1 MKFLRATDVQ
11 GRMQALGISAS
22 ALAGQLGVS
31 RQTVSNWLNGRD
43 LPRPDKLL
51 RLSLALNLPF
61 DQLLG
66 TEQAPSAPVV
76 AYRMSTNRK
85 ARNNHYEQAMAK
97 GEALEALVPHLP
109 FDSFVQPE
117 QLKNPKADYA
127 YVELVA
133 NSLREG
139 LGLKDVDPIWFNHLI
154 GRFKD
159 LQSVIVPVLWGK
171 QESHANA
178 LHIYLPQHSSTWVYL
193 NLDSNAFDFMFWM
206 AHELAHAYTSTL
218 CGTDTGEDFADMLA
232 SALLFPE
239 PCAKVVYKTLS
250 GITGRQPLIEAI
262 VSEALERHINVYT
275 VFKQIN
281 AYAAHH
287 GLPAIEVD
295 QRGLHGTRHKIA
307 AATKTIREI
316 IFGDEKPSARE
327 YIAKCEEAFDTP
339 LFKAMSAHIR
349 ATEAPA
355 GFVQHILDIPF
366 ADAQALHAELR
377 V

>member
-1 MKFLRATDVQ
+1 MKSLSAVTVHS
-11 GRMQALGISAS
+11 RMQQLGMSAAS
-22 ALAGQLGVS
+22 LAEQIGVS

-51 RLSLALNLPF
+51 RLSLALKLALSELVEAEPR
-61 DQLLG
+61 
-66 TEQAPSAPVV
+66 PVPVV
-76 AYRMSTNRK
+76 AYRMSTTRK
-85 ARNNHYEQAMAK
+85 ARDVHYERAVAK
-97 GEALEALVPHLP
+97 GEALEALVGHLP

-117 QLKNPKADYA
+117 QIKNPKADYA
-127 YVELVA
+127 YVQSVA
-133 NSLREG
+133 SSLREG
-139 LGLKDVDPIWFNHLI
+139 LELQEVDRVWFTDLI

-193 NLDSNAFDFMFWM
+193 NLDSNEFDFMFWM
-206 AHELAHAYTSTL
+206 AHELAHAYTSAL
-218 CGTDTGEDFADMLA
+218 CGTDAGEDFADMLA

-239 PCAKVVYKTLS
+239 PCATMAYETLS
-250 GITGRQPLIEAI
+250 ATANQRALIDAI
-262 VSEALERHINVYT
+262 VSEALERHISVYT
-275 VFKQIN
+275 VFKQVN

-287 GLPAIEVD
+287 SLPLVD
-295 QRGLHGTRHKIA
+295 VNQRGLHGTRHTIA

-316 IFGDEKPSARE
+316 IFGDEKPSRE

-339 LFKAMSAHIR
+339 VFKAMSAHIR
-349 ATEAPA
+349 ATGAPA
-355 GFVQHILDIPF
+355 SFVQHILDIPF
-366 ADAQALHAELR
+366 SDAQALHAELR

>member
-1 MKFLRATDVQ
+1 MKSLRATDVQ
-11 GRMQALGISAS
+11 RQMQQLGMSAS
-22 ALAGQLGVS
+22 LLAEQMGVS

-51 RLSLALNLPF
+51 RLSLALKLS
-61 DQLLG
+61 LSELI
-66 TEQAPSAPVV
+66 EAESRHVPVV

-85 ARNNHYEQAMAK
+85 ARDTHYERAVAK

-109 FDSFVQPE
+109 FDTFVQPK

-127 YVELVA
+127 YVQSVA
-133 NSLREG
+133 RSLRAG
-139 LGLKDVDPIWFNHLI
+139 LGLDDSDHLWFNHLI

-171 QESHANA
+171 QDSHHANA
-178 LHIYLPQHSSTWVYL
+178 LHIYLPQHASTWVYL

-206 AHELAHAYTSTL
+206 AHELAHAYTSAL
-218 CGTDTGEDFADMLA
+218 CGTDAGEDFADMLA

-239 PCAKVVYKTLS
+239 PCAKNAYEKLS
-250 GITGRQPLIEAI
+250 TATGRQLIEAI
-262 VSEALERHINVYT
+262 VSEALERHIDAYT

-281 AYAAHH
+281 AYAMHH
-287 GLPAIEVD
+287 GLPPVEVN
-295 QRGLHGTRHKIA
+295 QQALHGTRRKIA
-307 AATKTIREI
+307 AATQTISEI
-316 IFGDEKPSARE
+316 IFGEEKPSARE
-327 YIAKCEEAFDTP
+327 YRAKCEEAFETP

-349 ATEAPA
+349 ATGAPA
-355 GFVQHILDIPF
+355 SFVQHILDMPF
-366 ADAQALHAELR
+366 SDAQALHAELR

>member
-1 MKFLRATDVQ
+1 MKSLRATDVQ
-11 GRMQALGISAS
+11 GRMQQLGMSAS
-22 ALAGQLGVS
+22 LLAEQMGVS

-51 RLSLALNLPF
+51 RLSLALNLSLSELIEAEPR
-61 DQLLG
+61 
-66 TEQAPSAPVV
+66 PVPVV
-76 AYRMSTNRK
+76 AYRMTTNRK
-85 ARNNHYEQAMAK
+85 ARDAHYERAVAK

-109 FDSFVQPE
+109 FDTFVQPE

-127 YVELVA
+127 YVRSVA

-139 LGLKDVDPIWFNHLI
+139 LGLKDTDPVWFNHLI

-178 LHIYLPQHSSTWVYL
+178 LHIYLPQHASTWVYL

-206 AHELAHAYTSTL
+206 AHELAHAYTSAL
-218 CGTDTGEDFADMLA
+218 CGSEAGEEFADMLA

-239 PCAKVVYKTLS
+239 PCAKEAYETLS
-250 GITGRQPLIEAI
+250 ATPGRQALVNAI
-262 VSEALERHINVYT
+262 ISEAVERHINVYT
-275 VFKQIN
+275 VFKQTN

-287 GLPAIEVD
+287 GLPAVDVD
-295 QRGLHGTRHKIA
+295 QQRLHGTRHRIA
-307 AATKTIREI
+307 AATQTIREI
-316 IFGDEKPSARE
+316 IFGNEKPSPRE

-349 ATEAPA
+349 ATGAPA
-355 GFVQHILDIPF
+355 GFVQQILDIPF

>member
-1 MKFLRATDVQ
+1 
-11 GRMQALGISAS
+11 MQAFGISAS
-22 ALAGQLGVS
+22 ALADQLGVS

-43 LPRPDKLL
+43 LPRPAKLL

-61 DQLLG
+61 DQLVG
-66 TEQAPSAPVV
+66 TEKVPGTPVV

-85 ARNNHYEQAMAK
+85 ARDEHYEQAIAK

-109 FDSFVQPE
+109 FDIFVQPE
-117 QLKNPKADYA
+117 QIKNPKADYA
-127 YVELVA
+127 YVQSVA
-133 NSLREG
+133 RSLREG
-139 LGLKDVDPIWFNHLI
+139 LGLKDADPVWFNHLI

-193 NLDSNAFDFMFWM
+193 NLDSSALDFMFWM
-206 AHELAHAYTSTL
+206 AHELAHAYTSAL
-218 CGTDTGEDFADMLA
+218 CGTDEGEDFADMLA

-239 PCAKVVYKTLS
+239 PCAKVAYEALS
-250 GITGRQPLIEAI
+250 ATANQQALVDAI

-275 VFKQIN
+275 VFKQVN

-287 GLPAIEVD
+287 GLPAVEVD
-295 QRGLHGTRHKIA
+295 PRGLHGTRHRIA
-307 AATKTIREI
+307 AATQTVREI
-316 IFGDEKPSARE
+316 IFGDEKPSPRE
-327 YIAKCEEAFDTP
+327 YIAKCEEAFDTS

-349 ATEAPA
+349 ATGAPA
-355 GFVQHILDIPF
+355 SFVQHILDIPF

>member
-1 MKFLRATDVQ
+1 
-11 GRMQALGISAS
+11 MQALGISAS
-22 ALAGQLGVS
+22 ALAAQLGVS
-31 RQTVSNWLNGRD
+31 KQTVSNWLNGRD

-61 DQLLG
+61 DQLLE

-85 ARNNHYEQAMAK
+85 ARDAHYERAVAK

-117 QLKNPKADYA
+117 QLKKPKADYA
-127 YVELVA
+127 YVQSVA
-133 NSLREG
+133 RSLREG
-139 LGLKDVDPIWFNHLI
+139 LGLDDSDHLWFNHLI
-154 GRFKD
+154 DRFKD

-178 LHIYLPQHSSTWVYL
+178 LHIYLPQHASTWVYL

-206 AHELAHAYTSTL
+206 AHELAHAYTSGL
-218 CGTDTGEDFADMLA
+218 CGTDAGEDFADMLA

-239 PCAKVVYKTLS
+239 PCAKKAYEKLS
-250 GITGRQPLIEAI
+250 AATGRQLIEEI

-281 AYAAHH
+281 AYAMHH
-287 GLPAIEVD
+287 SLPPVEVNQ
-295 QRGLHGTRHKIA
+295 QRLHGTRHRIA
-307 AATKTIREI
+307 AATQTIREI
-316 IFGDEKPSARE
+316 IFGDEKPSPRE
-327 YIAKCEEAFDTP
+327 YIAKCEEAFETP

-349 ATEAPA
+349 ATRAPA
-355 GFVQHILDIPF
+355 SFVQHILDMPF

>member
-1 MKFLRATDVQ
+1 
-11 GRMQALGISAS
+11 MQAFGISAS
-22 ALAGQLGVS
+22 ALADQLGVS

-61 DQLLG
+61 DQLVG

-85 ARNNHYEQAMAK
+85 ARDAHYERAVAK

-109 FDSFVQPE
+109 FDTFVQPE
-117 QLKNPKADYA
+117 QLKNPQADWG
-127 YVELVA
+127 YVQSVA
-133 NSLREG
+133 RSLRAG
-139 LGLKDVDPIWFNHLI
+139 LGLDDSDHLWFNHLI
-154 GRFKD
+154 GRFKE

-171 QESHANA
+171 QESHHANA
-178 LHIYLPQHSSTWVYL
+178 LHIYLPQHASTWVYL

-206 AHELAHAYTSTL
+206 AHELAHAYTSAL
-218 CGTDTGEDFADMLA
+218 CGTDAGEDFADMLA

-239 PCAKVVYKTLS
+239 PCAKVVYETLS
-250 GITGRQPLIEAI
+250 GVRGQQALIEAI
-262 VSEALERHINVYT
+262 VSEALERHISVYT

-281 AYAAHH
+281 AYAMHH
-287 GLPAIEVD
+287 GLPPVEVN
-295 QRGLHGTRHKIA
+295 QQGLHGTRHRIA
-307 AATKTIREI
+307 AATQTIREI

-327 YIAKCEEAFDTP
+327 YIAKCEEAFETP

-349 ATEAPA
+349 ATGAPV